1 MEEEVES
8 LRKRVRELE
17 TELEETRSLSQARSR
32 LLEANIRELNE
43 VYTVLNEKIKDIR
56 RKEARI
62 RSFDD
67 ELIKANKLSA
77 LGEMASS
84 IAHEIKNPLIAI
96 QGFAKRIEKAT
107 DPAKIEEHAKLIDG
121 EAARLSAVLTKLLD
135 FSRMSGPKT
144 EPVNANDVVDDTV
157 LFMEHHLTRFKQVSL
172 TLDKGGDLPNAEIDR
187 IHIQQALV
195 NIIMNAAQA
204 MPQGGVITIR
214 TASAGDNVS
223 ISVSDQGTGI
233 KEEDLERIF
242 EPFFSTKGKGEGTG
256 LGLSLTRRLVEANN
270 GRIEVKSSPG
280 NGSTFTL
287 LLPAAGTAVKAD
299 T

>member
-1 MEEEVES
+1 MTDETGS
-8 LRKRVRELE
+8 LTKRLQELE
-17 TELEETRSLSQARSR
+17 TELEETRSLSQARNR

-43 VYTVLNEKIKDIR
+43 VYTVLNEKIKDLR

-96 QGFAKRIEKAT
+96 QGFAKRIEKTT
-107 DPAKIEEHAKLIDG
+107 DPVKIEEHAKLIDN
-121 EAARLSAVLTKLLD
+121 EAARLSAVLAKLLD
-135 FSRMSGPKT
+135 FSRMNGPKT
-144 EPVNANDVVDDTV
+144 EPVNANDVVDDTI
-157 LFMEHHLTRFKQVSL
+157 LFMEHHLTRFKRVSVA
-172 TLDKGGDLPNAEIDR
+172 LDKGTELPDIEIDR

-204 MPQGGVITIR
+204 MPEGGVITIG
-214 TASAGDNVS
+214 TASADGTVS

-233 KEEDLERIF
+233 KEEDLEKIF

-280 NGSTFTL
+280 KGSTFTL
-287 LLPAAGTAVKAD
+287 FLPASPSTR
-299 T
+299 

>member
-1 MEEEVES
+1 MADEVES
-8 LRKRVRELE
+8 LRKRLRELE
-17 TELEETRSLSQARSR
+17 LELEETRSLSQARNR

-56 RKEARI
+56 KKEARI

-96 QGFAKRIEKAT
+96 QGFAKRIEKTT
-107 DPAKIEEHAKLIDG
+107 DPVKIEEHAKLIDT
-121 EAARLSAVLTKLLD
+121 EAGRLSAVLVKLLD
-135 FSRMSGPKT
+135 FSRMNGPKT
-144 EPVNANDVVDDTV
+144 EPVNPNEVVDDTI
-157 LFMEHHLTRFKQVSL
+157 LFMEHHLTRFKQVAVE
-172 TLDKGGDLPNAEIDR
+172 LDKGADLPLIEIDR

-204 MPQGGVITIR
+204 MPQGGTITIR
-214 TASAGDNVS
+214 TASADGTIS

-233 KEEDLERIF
+233 KEEDMERIF

-270 GRIEVKSSPG
+270 GKIEVKSSPG
-280 NGSTFTL
+280 KGSTFTL
-287 LLPAAGTAVKAD
+287 LLPVAGRQGD

>member
-1 MEEEVES
+1 MADEVES
-8 LRKRVRELE
+8 LQKRLRELE
-17 TELEETRSLSQARSR
+17 TELEETRSLSQARSK
-32 LLEANIRELNE
+32 LLEANVKELNE
-43 VYTVLNEKIKDIR
+43 VYTVLNEKIKEIR

-96 QGFAKRIEKAT
+96 QGFAKRIEKTT
-107 DPAKIEEHAKLIDG
+107 DPVSIGDHAKLIDT
-121 EAARLSAVLTKLLD
+121 EAARLSAVLAKLLD
-135 FSRMSGPKT
+135 FSRMNGPKT
-144 EPVNANDVVDDTV
+144 ESVNANEVIDDTI
-157 LFMEHHLTRFKQVSL
+157 LFMEHHLTRFKQVTL
-172 TLDKGGDLPNAEIDR
+172 KLDKGTNLPAVVIDR

-204 MPQGGVITIR
+204 MPQGGLITIR
-214 TASAGDNVS
+214 TASGDGKVS

-233 KEEDLERIF
+233 REEDLDKIF
-242 EPFFSTKGKGEGTG
+242 EPFYSTKVKGEGTG

-280 NGSTFTL
+280 TGSTFTL
-287 LLPAAGTAVKAD
+287 FLPADTAVKAD

>member
-1 MEEEVES
+1 MADETGS
-8 LRKRVRELE
+8 LQKRLRELE
-17 TELEETRSLSQARSR
+17 TELEETRSLSQARNR

-43 VYTVLNEKIKDIR
+43 VYTVLNEKIKDLR

-96 QGFAKRIEKAT
+96 QGFAKRIEKTT
-107 DPAKIEEHAKLIDG
+107 DPVKIEEHAKLIDN
-121 EAARLSAVLTKLLD
+121 EAARLSAVLAKLLD
-135 FSRMSGPKT
+135 FSRMNGPKT
-144 EPVNANDVVDDTV
+144 EPVNANDVVDDTI
-157 LFMEHHLTRFKQVSL
+157 LFMEHHLTRFKQVSVA
-172 TLDKGGDLPNAEIDR
+172 LDKGEDLPDIEIDR

-204 MPQGGVITIR
+204 MPDGGVITIR
-214 TASAGDNVS
+214 TASADGSVS

-233 KEEDLERIF
+233 KAEDLEKIF
-242 EPFFSTKGKGEGTG
+242 EPFFSTKAKGEGTG

-280 NGSTFTL
+280 KGSTFTL
-287 LLPAAGTAVKAD
+287 FLPAAPPTR
-299 T
+299 

>member
-1 MEEEVES
+1 MADETGS
-8 LRKRVRELE
+8 LQKRLQELE
-17 TELEETRSLSQARSR
+17 TELEETRSLSQARNR

-43 VYTVLNEKIKDIR
+43 VYTVLNEKIKDLR

-96 QGFAKRIEKAT
+96 QGFAKRIEKTT
-107 DPAKIEEHAKLIDG
+107 DPVKIEEHAKLIDN
-121 EAARLSAVLTKLLD
+121 EAARLSAVLAKLLD
-135 FSRMSGPKT
+135 FSRMNGPKT
-144 EPVNANDVVDDTV
+144 EPVNANDVVDDTI
-157 LFMEHHLTRFKQVSL
+157 LFMEHHLTRFKQV
-172 TLDKGGDLPNAEIDR
+172 TVALDKGENLPDIEIDR

-204 MPQGGVITIR
+204 MPDGGVITIR
-214 TASAGDNVS
+214 TASADGSVS

-233 KEEDLERIF
+233 KAEDLEKIF
-242 EPFFSTKGKGEGTG
+242 EPFFSTKAKGEGTG

-270 GRIEVKSSPG
+270 GRIEVQSSPG
-280 NGSTFTL
+280 KGSTFTL
-287 LLPAAGTAVKAD
+287 FLPAAPPTR
-299 T
+299 